1 MNVVSGK
8 TVNSNLALIILVIA
22 AVFLGLEVLIWTN
35 MIQLEAL
42 GNLGNGANKIL
53 ENPAFVGLLATVIV
67 GAASGFMQKVF
78 KINDTFSLSKF
89 GETFFYYEPLMI
101 LVAQFIPVRYSVV
114 LLFVIDIF
122 RKVILKLVAKPV
134 A

>member
-1 MNVVSGK
+1 MSGK
-8 TVNSNLALIILVIA
+8 TINSNLALIIIIVAIC
-22 AVFLGLEVLIWTN
+22 FLGLEVLIWTN
-35 MIQLEAL
+35 IVQLEAL

-78 KINDTFSLSKF
+78 KQNDTFDLKKF
-89 GETFFYYEPLMI
+89 GETFFYYEPMMI
-101 LVAQFIPVRYSVV
+101 LVAQFIPVHYSAV

-122 RKVILKLVAKPV
+122 RRVILKVATK
-134 A
+134 

>member
-1 MNVVSGK
+1 MSEK
-8 TVNSNLALIILVIA
+8 TVNSNLALIIIIVM

-35 MIQLEAL
+35 IIQLEAL
-42 GNLGNGANKIL
+42 GNLGNGANKLL
-53 ENPAFVGLLATVIV
+53 ENPAFVGLLATVFV
-67 GAASGFMQKVF
+67 GAVSGFMQKVF
-78 KINDTFSLSKF
+78 KKNETFDLKSF

-101 LVAQFIPVRYSVV
+101 LVAQFIPVQYSAV

-122 RKVILKLVAKPV
+122 RRVILKLVAKPV